1 MSIYESGRKLGYTNE
16 QIRKIIK
23 EQNKLKAQER
33 DIQQVVDCDNLEDLK
48 ILLMYW
54 IEQGKIK

>member
-1 MSIYESGRKLGYTNE
+1 MTNLIAKGRELGYTPAQVRAMTNE
-16 QIRKIIK
+16 QRLYK
-23 EQNKLKAQER
+23 EVLDCETIE
-33 DIQQVVDCDNLEDLK
+33 DIK